1 MREIYGPEWVDRQDP
16 EVLAALMLHGTI
28 EAEKR
33 EKRRQEEQAKVQADA
48 RRLYERTY
56 AVEAARLAERR
67 ARYLGLDS
75 GGFHE
80 ELAKALVSP
89 LAAAPLVV
97 RTETPEDVRSV
108 SGGLLVVRKPHR
120 RRLAW
125 PLVPV
130 AFLIT
135 LAVAVLVLSGWAVLG
150 LWRAFARR
158 MDAAA
163 ARLP

>member
-1 MREIYGPEWVDRQDP
+1 MNEIYGPEWVDRQDP

-28 EAEKR
+28 EARKR
-33 EKRRQEEQAKVQADA
+33 EQEAKGAAKRK
-48 RRLYERTY
+48 LERDH
-56 AVEAARLAERR
+56 AVEAARYAERR
-67 ARYLGLDS
+67 ARYLGLDNF
-75 GGFHE
+75 GFHE

-97 RTETPEDVRSV
+97 QTETPEDVRSV

-130 AFLIT
+130 AFVVT